1 MPDTIR
7 IDRDDRGVA
16 TLWLTRAE
24 KHNALSRPMMD
35 ELTRAAADLGADPAV
50 RVVIL
55 AADGGSFCAGGDLGW
70 MREQMAA
77 DDATRREGARALAGM
92 LSALNLLPKPLIAR
106 VQGNAFGGG
115 VGMMAVSDIV
125 VAADTARF
133 GLTEVRLGLI
143 PATIGPYVLARMGEP
158 AARRVFFLARLFDAG
173 EAVDLNLVSRRV
185 AAADLGLERLDLV
198 PAVEEAQ
205 VVPHRAAHLGAH
217 VDEEA
222 HQLGGVRLRPRI
234 AVQVEPSPLGE
245 MIGRREDRLHR
256 RADPAGSALA
266 GLHDPRGLCAR
277 LRGHEPRVPRA
288 RRQSVRYTRA
298 RRRPLGHRAQLLL
311 HERPAHAERARDL
324 ALALSRGHPPR
335 DLGASCGP

>member
-24 KHNALSRPMMD
+24 KHNALSRQMMD

-55 AADGGSFCAGGDLGW
+55 AAEGGSFCAGGDLGW
-70 MREQMAA
+70 MREQTAA
-77 DDATRREGARALAGM
+77 DDATRREGAQALAGM

-158 AARRVFFLARLFDAG
+158 AARRVFFSARLFDAA

-185 AAADLGLERLDLV
+185 AAADLDA
-198 PAVEEAQ
+198 AVEAELAPFLQAAPGAVAAAKAQ
-205 VVPHRAAHLGAH
+205 CRALG
-217 VDEEA
+217 
-222 HQLGGVRLRPRI
+222 PRI
-234 AVQVEPSPLGE
+234 DAAVIEDS
-245 MIGRREDRLHR
+245 IDRLVAVWQGAEAPEGISAFFER
-256 RADPAGSALA
+256 RKPAW
-266 GLHDPRGLCAR
+266 
-277 LRGHEPRVPRA
+277 
-288 RRQSVRYTRA
+288 QS
-298 RRRPLGHRAQLLL
+298 
-311 HERPAHAERARDL
+311 
-324 ALALSRGHPPR
+324 
-335 DLGASCGP
+335 